1 MKRIVLILMVL
12 LFSCKKD
19 KPVEYLLTVKT
30 VDGGSVSTTGGIY
43 KKGETVTISATP
55 DAEYN
60 FVGWD
65 GTTSTDN
72 PLTITLESDLVISP
86 IFQKVK

>member
-55 DAEYN
+55 NSEYN
-60 FVGWD
+60 FIGWD

-72 PLTITLESDLVISP
+72 PLTITL
-86 IFQKVK
+86 